1 MSYWPRIKKLYTAF
15 LGMSIVEAM
24 KRIDANAKG
33 IVYVIDEDGRLF
45 GSLTDGDI
53 RRWIIKGGSLHEEIS
68 KVCFRE
74 TKFLFES
81 EVDKASSFMTRY
93 GLHSVPIL
101 NTERRIVDIIFE
113 KEETGISGRESNIL
127 SSTPVVIM
135 AGGKGTRLYPY
146 TKILPKPL
154 IPIGEI
160 PILERILSAFNKYG
174 ASVFTIVVNY
184 KRAMIKAYFA
194 EQNLP
199 YHIDFVDEE
208 QPLGTAGGIRLVK
221 DKFSSP
227 VVVTNCDILIQT
239 NYEKIIEYH
248 KSSNNDMTIV
258 TSLKN
263 TVIPYGVISSVNAGQ
278 IISMEEKPQI
288 STFINTGMYI
298 LNPEFINWIPENQVF
313 HMTDLANKMIDAKKR
328 VGMYPISENSFLD
341 MGEFEEMKKMED
353 RISTTYS

>member
-1 MSYWPRIKKLYTAF
+1 MN
-15 LGMSIVEAM
+15 IVEAM

-33 IVYVIDEDGRLF
+33 IVYVIDEDERLF

-53 RRWIIKGGSLHEEIS
+53 RRWIIKGGSLHEKIS
-68 KVCFRE
+68 KVCFRD

-81 EVDKASSFMTRY
+81 EADRAFSFMTMHK
-93 GLHSVPIL
+93 LHSVPLL
-101 NTERRIVDIIFE
+101 NMERRIVDIIFE
-113 KEETGISGRESNIL
+113 KGETDIDRGVSNIL
-127 SSTPVVIM
+127 SNTPVVIM

-160 PILERILSAFNKYG
+160 PILERILNAFNRYG

-184 KRAMIKAYFA
+184 KKAMIKAYFA
-194 EQNLP
+194 EQKLP

-208 QPLGTAGGIRLVK
+208 QPLGTAGGIRLIK
-221 DKFSSP
+221 NNFSSP
-227 VVVTNCDILIQT
+227 IIVTNCDILIQT

-278 IISMEEKPQI
+278 IVSMEEKPQI
-288 STFINTGMYI
+288 SNFINTGMYI
-298 LNPEFINWIPENQVF
+298 LNPEFIDWIPENQVF
-313 HMTDLANKMIDAKKR
+313 HMTDLANKMINAKRR

-341 MGEFEEMKKMED
+341 MGEFEEMKKMEA
-353 RISTTYS
+353 RIGNK